1 MTTDASSDRR
11 DYRRSK
17 YRVGNAMKGVRPAM
31 EFEEIGRR
39 LGIGRSGAWMA
50 YASGINKL
58 RRRRR
63 AIAEL
68 RALLSM
74 KDRARKEHRI

>member
-1 MTTDASSDRR
+1 MMPSSTDRR

-31 EFEEIGRR
+31 EFEDIARV
-39 LGIGRSGAWMA
+39 LGISRSGAWMA

-68 RALLSM
+68 RGLLRM
-74 KDRARKEHRI
+74 RDRARREQRI